1 VNSSKR
7 STKDESGSKNGRTS
21 GIIPKACLHR
31 NRGILWMA
39 GTVVALA
46 ALSFV
51 PASTGGATKDGLLNW
66 LSPAAEAQNF
76 SQRTIQGK
84 VVDDTG
90 TPVQAAT
97 VFLKNDKT
105 RNVKSFTSTA
115 DGSFRFAQV
124 GMVDDYDVW
133 AEHAGHKSPVKTVS
147 AFNSSKEV
155 DFELKLK

>member
-1 VNSSKR
+1 VNSKR
-7 STKDESGSKNGRTS
+7 STKEGPGSNSDRTS
-21 GIIPKACLHR
+21 GIIPRACLHR
-31 NRGILWMA
+31 NRGIFWIA
-39 GTVVALA
+39 GSLVALA
-46 ALSFV
+46 ALSSI
-51 PASTGGATKDGLLNW
+51 PASTGGAMHDGLLNW
-66 LSPAAEAQNF
+66 FSPTAEAQSF

-133 AEHAGHKSPVKTVS
+133 AEHSGHKSAVKTVS